1 MTINTTTV
9 LGLWWWWLKI
19 GSDHQIVG
27 VVVECW
33 SGILPSAVLKVHTG
47 LKIYKNVQQKKVKMI
62 WHFFCRSTNTN
73 YSKMT
78 KLKSERI
85 TYSTFLTYFSP
96 FWRERRWYWWRLA
109 VEWWHPFS
117 SWLLCGIFSELN
129 RPDAKFFLTSGLSWV
144 EEGQE
149 SVSRNLLQYNYRC
162 GSWGLQN
169 HFFIN
174 MYLACW
180 NLNTFGVKL
189 LPFSFFR

>member
-73 YSKMT
+73 YSKMIN
-78 KLKSERI
+78 LNQIELAILLFWLIFHHFGEREGDI
-85 TYSTFLTYFSP
+85 GGGWRSNGGTHFLLDYC
-96 FWRERRWYWWRLA
+96 A
-109 VEWWHPFS
+109 AS
-117 SWLLCGIFSELN
+117 S
-129 RPDAKFFLTSGLSWV
+129 LSWI
-144 EEGQE
+144 GRTR
-149 SVSRNLLQYNYRC
+149 SF
-162 GSWGLQN
+162 SWPRDF
-169 HFFIN
+169 HE
-174 MYLACW
+174 
-180 NLNTFGVKL
+180 
-189 LPFSFFR
+189 

>member
-33 SGILPSAVLKVHTG
+33 SGILPSAVVKVHTG
-47 LKIYKNVQQKKVKMI
+47 LNIYKNVQQKRWKWSDPFSADLPI
-62 WHFFCRSTNTN
+62 QIIQRWPNLN
-73 YSKMT
+73 QIE
-78 KLKSERI
+78 LAI
-85 TYSTFLTYFSP
+85 LLFLTYFSP

-162 GSWGLQN
+162 GWGLQN

>member
-33 SGILPSAVLKVHTG
+33 SGILPSEGAHWPKNLQKCTAKKSEND
-47 LKIYKNVQQKKVKMI
+47 LTLFLQIYQYKLFKDDQ
-62 WHFFCRSTNTN
+62 
-73 YSKMT
+73 
-78 KLKSERI
+78 LKSDRFS
-85 TYSTFLTYFSP
+85 YSTFLINFSP

>member
-1 MTINTTTV
+1 
-9 LGLWWWWLKI
+9 
-19 GSDHQIVG
+19 
-27 VVVECW
+27 
-33 SGILPSAVLKVHTG
+33 
-47 LKIYKNVQQKKVKMI
+47 MI
-62 WHFFCRSTNTN
+62 WPFFCRSTNTN

-78 KLKSERI
+78 KLKSDRIMYLFYFFDLFFTILEREKVI
-85 TYSTFLTYFSP
+85 LVAVGGRMVAPIFFLIIV
-96 FWRERRWYWWRLA
+96 R
-109 VEWWHPFS
+109 H
-117 SWLLCGIFSELN
+117 LLWVY
-129 RPDAKFFLTSGLSWV
+129 RPDAFFLTSGLSWV

-162 GSWGLQN
+162 GWGLQN